1 MMEKTINPLLKSP
14 EKYTF
19 RTHESYSPE
28 EIIAAGGTTAFAI
41 KIGKTYENMLAKLKE
56 ITIPVVD
63 FTDEE
68 WDIMMEQ
75 LKNDK

>member
-1 MMEKTINPLLKSP
+1 MEKTINPLLKSP

-28 EIIAAGGTTAFAI
+28 EVIAAGGTTAFAI
-41 KIGKTYENMLAKLKE
+41 KKGKTFENMLAKLKDAPE
-56 ITIPVVD
+56 AD

-68 WDIMMEQ
+68 WDIIQEQ

>member
-1 MMEKTINPLLKSP
+1 MEKVVNPLLKSP

-28 EIIAAGGTTAFAI
+28 EIFAAGGTTAFAI
-41 KIGKTYENMLAKLKE
+41 KKGKTAKAFRDSIKSAPE
-56 ITIPVVD
+56 AD

-68 WDIMMEQ
+68 WDIIQEQ

>member
-1 MMEKTINPLLKSP
+1 MEKPVNALLKSP
-14 EKYTF
+14 PKYTF
-19 RTHESYSPE
+19 KTHESYSPE
-28 EIIAAGGTTAFAI
+28 EIIAAGGTTAFAH
-41 KIGKTYENMLAKLKE
+41 KIGKTYENMIAKLKE
-56 ITIPVVD
+56 TPLPIVD